1 MDIRLGRKKMM
12 IVNDYQRE
20 AIKTDKW
27 FDHDPTSRLLK
38 AHIGLNL
45 AATKLYDLIKRPLF
59 RNESLDK
66 AAVAEQLGD
75 VAWYGS
81 SSTHAVAEKTANA
94 LGLYDMSGNV
104 WEWCSDGYGSYSSS
118 PQTNPTGASSD
129 PGRVLRGAS
138 YYSEESNC
146 RSANRGSYD
155 STNRYVGSGLRL
167 AY

>member
-75 VAWYGS
+75 VAWYVAIVADAIGCKLEDILQRNIDKIQGKETDNSDMVYEIKRVGGHYEAYINGS
-81 SSTHAVAEKTANA
+81 FYCSGDTITEVAEE
-94 LGLYDMSGNV
+94 V
-104 WEWCSDGYGSYSSS
+104 EGY
-118 PQTNPTGASSD
+118 
-129 PGRVLRGAS
+129 L
-138 YYSEESNC
+138 EEDREEEQLEHS
-146 RSANRGSYD
+146 RKL
-155 STNRYVGSGLRL
+155 V
-167 AY
+167 